1 MAQLFNLKFFLYLCW
16 LGVGS
21 SPQFSSRETLYASY
35 LAKDVLLKNKSKMNN
50 EKTIEEINTEMQALW
65 NEVDEKT
72 NSILEVLKGVSYKN
86 IRLIKASVERKVEE
100 AINHSKLVL

>member
-1 MAQLFNLKFFLYLCW
+1 
-16 LGVGS
+16 
-21 SPQFSSRETLYASY
+21 
-35 LAKDVLLKNKSKMNN
+35 MNN
-50 EKTIEEINTEMQALW
+50 EKTIEEINTEMEALW

>member
-1 MAQLFNLKFFLYLCW
+1 MYICVGLVLGFRHIFKPRNVVCKF
-16 LGVGS
+16 
-21 SPQFSSRETLYASY
+21 
-35 LAKDVLLKNKSKMNN
+35 AKDVLLKNKSKMNN

>member
-1 MAQLFNLKFFLYLCW
+1 MNIVLNLNIRTSNPSLRKA
-16 LGVGS
+16 
-21 SPQFSSRETLYASY
+21 PKPLYASLKDKI

-50 EKTIEEINTEMQALW
+50 EKTIEEINTEIQALW